1 MAAGGPRVL
10 LIRPDHLGDLI
21 LWLPAVRALRQA
33 LPGARLTALV
43 GPWAEP
49 VLRPVPWVDE
59 IITFE
64 LPYFARR
71 PKAEP
76 TEPYR
81 VLIGLARRLRAL
93 RFDLALNFRPDF
105 WWGALLATVAGI
117 PQRVGFAIRR
127 VSPFLTRAIPF
138 RPDEHQVVANL
149 RLVDEGLGLGLR
161 RPFEPGTY
169 PLVWPD
175 DPEPAAA
182 ADAWLSDHVPG
193 RPRVALLVEAGA
205 PVKRWRED
213 GWVRLAGVLREE
225 FGAGILVPAGA
236 GREDAVA
243 PLAAAVGGRL
253 AALPVGVLAEVFRRC
268 DLVVGL
274 DSGPL
279 HLAAAVGT
287 PTVGLYGPVSPG
299 RFGPWGPAGKHRVV
313 MSDYPCAPCNRLDYR
328 PEELPAHL
336 CLRLLPVEPVLGAV
350 RTFLYDL

>member
-1 MAAGGPRVL
+1 MAAGRPRVL

-21 LWLPAVRALRQA
+21 LWLPAVKALRAA

-49 VLRPVPWVDE
+49 VLRLTPWVDD

-71 PKAEP
+71 PKTDP

-81 VLIGLARRLRAL
+81 VLVKLARRLRA
-93 RFDLALNFRPDF
+93 RGFDLALNFRPDF
-105 WWGALLATVAGI
+105 WWGALLAAAAGI
-117 PQRVGFAIRR
+117 PERVGFNVRR
-127 VSPFLTRAIPF
+127 VSPFLTRTVAF
-138 RPDEHQVVANL
+138 QPDEHQVVVNL

-161 RPFEPGTY
+161 RPFSPELY

-175 DPEPAAA
+175 HPELAAA
-182 ADAWLSDHVPG
+182 AEAWVGEHAPG
-193 RPRVALLVEAGA
+193 RPRVAMLVEAGA
-205 PVKRWRED
+205 PVKRWRDEA
-213 GWVRLAGVLREE
+213 WVRLAGVLRQE
-225 FGAGILVPAGA
+225 FGAAIIVPAGP
-236 GREDAVA
+236 GREGAVA
-243 PLAAAVGGRL
+243 PLAAAVGVKP

-279 HLAAAVGT
+279 HLAAAAGT
-287 PTVGLYGPVSPG
+287 PTVGLYGPVSPE

-313 MSDYPCAPCNRLDYR
+313 LSDYPCAPCNRLDYR

-336 CLRLLPVEPVLGAV
+336 CLRLLPLEPVLGVVRAV
-350 RTFLYDL
+350 LL